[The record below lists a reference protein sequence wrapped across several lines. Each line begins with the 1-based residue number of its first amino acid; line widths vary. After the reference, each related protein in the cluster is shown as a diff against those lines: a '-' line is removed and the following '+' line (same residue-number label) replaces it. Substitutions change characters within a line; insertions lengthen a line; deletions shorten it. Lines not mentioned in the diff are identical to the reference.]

1 MLGTQL
7 PVRRLVAALIFLT
20 ASGRLGAQPALRPG
34 PSSDSPQPK
43 QFAGAPQPTKAA
55 RTDLYGDPLP
65 AGAIARLGTVRLR
78 HGAYVSTVAFSPDGK
93 QLLTH
98 GNNGVC
104 IWDVV
109 IGKEIR
115 SLRDTWMGSA
125 AVSADG
131 KFVMSTENPL

>member
-1 MLGTQL
+1 M
-7 PVRRLVAALIFLT
+7 RYMRLKSRLWIAALILL
-20 ASGRLGAQPALRPG
+20 AAEGQLAAHLDAALLDQVP
-34 PSSDSPQPK
+34 
-43 QFAGAPQPTKAA
+43 AGADGGAA
-55 RTDLYGDPLP
+55 KTAAPRVDRYGDPLP

-78 HGAYVSTVAFSPDGK
+78 HGAYVTSVAFSPDGQ

-104 IWDVV
+104 IWDVAT
-109 IGKEIR
+109 GKEVR

-131 KFVMSTENPL
+131 KLVMSSENHGNR